1 MCQQTASLSSNKL
14 HRCCA
19 RCCTPRG
26 CTAQQQQPASAARS
40 ESRWRIDSSTFLVD
54 EPTRQRCAVHQLA
67 TQAAAT
73 RSRRGGAIK
82 RREKPLSFEIPA
94 ILTPGICAGR
104 FTSCVH
110 AIRHMT
116 DKEPKGPAAPRD
128 DAHKGAP
135 GDETRIN
142 TRQNTPGD
150 NLAPQTYR
158 SHYIPSVTCAKG
170 DRGGSVWT
178 VGHDGPRTLHRCVE
192 PARLER
198 KSAEADVM
206 SCIVRGGE

>member
-1 MCQQTASLSSNKL
+1 MSPRSNPSPGTRVWACLPLRSGIHGQHSTHCMCQQTASLSSNKL

-104 FTSCVH
+104 FTSCCYH
-110 AIRHMT
+110 AI
-116 DKEPKGPAAPRD
+116 
-128 DAHKGAP
+128 
-135 GDETRIN
+135 
-142 TRQNTPGD
+142 TPLSG
-150 NLAPQTYR
+150 
-158 SHYIPSVTCAKG
+158 
-170 DRGGSVWT
+170 T
-178 VGHDGPRTLHRCVE
+178 VIT
-192 PARLER
+192 
-198 KSAEADVM
+198 
-206 SCIVRGGE
+206 VR

>member
-1 MCQQTASLSSNKL
+1 MSPRSNPSPGTRVWACLPLRSGIHGQRSTHCMCQQTASLSSNKL

-104 FTSCVH
+104 FTSCPPNSETQPLE
-110 AIRHMT
+110 ASTCRKRPRAEKDRKCWSLICNAM
-116 DKEPKGPAAPRD
+116 EPSND
-128 DAHKGAP
+128 
-135 GDETRIN
+135 
-142 TRQNTPGD
+142 Q
-150 NLAPQTYR
+150 
-158 SHYIPSVTCAKG
+158 
-170 DRGGSVWT
+170 W
-178 VGHDGPRTLHRCVE
+178 
-192 PARLER
+192 R
-198 KSAEADVM
+198 K
-206 SCIVRGGE
+206 